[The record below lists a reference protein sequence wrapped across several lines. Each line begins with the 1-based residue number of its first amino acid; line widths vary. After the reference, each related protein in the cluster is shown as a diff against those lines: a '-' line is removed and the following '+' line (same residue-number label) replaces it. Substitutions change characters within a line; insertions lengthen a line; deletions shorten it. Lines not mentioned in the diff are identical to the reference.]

1 MNDEREI
8 IPNSGVVQTR
18 TQRSAIDE
26 LFIQLATIF
35 LLVFLP
41 LIMASDISAI
51 GLSGTSWQDD
61 ARRMMI
67 MVGCALQAI
76 AGVGI
81 WNHRRWGIV
90 MLILSVPVSLGMA
103 IGAELILLFLGMR
116 WLYRRIWTSVGKKH

>member
-1 MNDEREI
+1 MKDEQPSNPVAEAVSKPI
-8 IPNSGVVQTR
+8 V
-18 TQRSAIDE
+18 RSAIDE
-26 LFIQLATIF
+26 LFIQFATIF

-41 LIMASDISAI
+41 LIMASDIAAI

-67 MVGCALQAI
+67 MVGAALQASQ

-81 WNHRRWGIV
+81 LNNRRWGMV

-103 IGAELILLFLGMR
+103 IAR
-116 WLYRRIWTSVGKKH
+116 S